1 MSFPCGLAGKE
12 STCNAGDLGSVPGLG
27 RSPGEGKGYPL
38 QDSVLE
44 NSMECIVHGVARSR
58 TRLSDFHF
66 QISLVSKYLC
76 LQNDAYELT
85 MLDLSFRFRD
95 LHDLVPTTL
104 LMEFFTNRGL
114 CLQTAQFVPNLGCLY
129 LLFLFPEIPSS
140 EKMHI
145 IWPPYFVQVCSN
157 SISSK
162 IFPNT
167 PKQRNTPSPSI
178 SYHPFSPL
186 FFIAFI
192 GM

>member
-1 MSFPCGLAGKE
+1 M
-12 STCNAGDLGSVPGLG
+12 GSQEVGH
-27 RSPGEGKGYPL
+27 
-38 QDSVLE
+38 D
-44 NSMECIVHGVARSR
+44 C
-58 TRLSDFHF
+58 DFHF

-85 MLDLSFRFRD
+85 MLDLSFRFKD

-104 LMEFFTNRGL
+104 LMEFFTNQGL

-162 IFPNT
+162 IFSNT
-167 PKQRNTPSPSI
+167 PKQRNTP
-178 SYHPFSPL
+178 
-186 FFIAFI
+186 
-192 GM
+192 

>member
-1 MSFPCGLAGKE
+1 MSFPCGSAGKE

-38 QDSVLE
+38 QYSVLE
-44 NSMECIVHGVARSR
+44 NSMECIVHGVAGSR

-85 MLDLSFRFRD
+85 MLDLSFRFKD
-95 LHDLVPTTL
+95 VHDLVPTTL
-104 LMEFFTNRGL
+104 LMEFFTNQGL

-162 IFPNT
+162 IFSNT
-167 PKQRNTPSPSI
+167 PKQRNTP
-178 SYHPFSPL
+178 
-186 FFIAFI
+186 
-192 GM
+192 